1 MMEGNQ
7 MHVPEG
13 WNSNE
18 LGKLII
24 EGKKSALKVSDA
36 ANFGQ
41 YPFFTSGEAVLE
53 HVDKLTDGENIYLAT
68 GGIANIKFFDGDASY
83 STDTY
88 AIRAN
93 DEIETKYLYFDLLS
107 NIDYINANY
116 FQGSGLKHLQ
126 KKDFKK
132 HTIQYPKDT
141 TEQRQITTILS
152 KVDEAISQTDKLI
165 AKYSRIKTGLMQDLL
180 TKGIDEHGNIRSEA
194 THKFKDSPLG
204 RIPVEWKCVKL
215 SEIGSKNSPYLKT
228 GPFGSS
234 LKTEHWQEI
243 GVPVVTIGALG
254 DTEFIAQNLL
264 YISEVKAKELST
276 YRLLEGDLLFSRV
289 ADIGRSLV
297 IKKENAGWVM
307 SSNFMRLRLDKEI
320 CLPEILY
327 VIIKY
332 SYAFKKQISE
342 NVNESG
348 RSVTN
353 SKTLN
358 AFLFP
363 NIPSQEQ
370 KLIVNKQHKM
380 DESINSVLA
389 HHSKL
394 QSIKT
399 GLMQDLLRGK
409 VRVNHLIKE
418 TTNV

>member
-88 AIRAN
+88 AIRTN

-107 NIDYINANY
+107 IIDYINANY

-180 TKGIDEHGNIRSEA
+180 TKGVDEKGNIRSEE
-194 THKFKDSPLG
+194 THEFKDSPLG
-204 RIPVEWKCVKL
+204 RIPIEWEVDSLEMLRELITSGSRGWAKYYAEEGSQFIRITNLRRKQIEIDRSDLKFVNLPLSAEGIRSKL
-215 SEIGSKNSPYLKT
+215 I
-228 GPFGSS
+228 
-234 LKTEHWQEI
+234 
-243 GVPVVTIGALG
+243 
-254 DTEFIAQNLL
+254 
-264 YISEVKAKELST
+264 
-276 YRLLEGDLLFSRV
+276 EGDLLISITADLGIIGIVPAFFGNAFINQHIALVRLDQKVINSKFAGYFLSSQIGQSRINLLNDGGAKAGLNLKTV
-289 ADIGRSLV
+289 GQLFV
-297 IKKENAGWVM
+297 IKPRMTEQIFIVEKIEKQN
-307 SSNFMRLRLDKEI
+307 ND
-320 CLPEILY
+320 
-327 VIIKY
+327 VIK
-332 SYAFKKQISE
+332 
-342 NVNESG
+342 
-348 RSVTN
+348 
-353 SKTLN
+353 LN
-358 AFLFP
+358 
-363 NIPSQEQ
+363 
-370 KLIVNKQHKM
+370 QH
-380 DESINSVLA
+380 L
-389 HHSKL
+389 SKL

-399 GLMQDLLRGK
+399 GLMQDLLSGK

-418 TTNV
+418 ATSI